1 MPIFADENGAITA
14 LQDAGVPIL
23 MQAYPDEIGKMDFA
37 HRRDAYCGK
46 FSVTDVFTQYNV
58 PFTVMKPH
66 VVHPLSEAF
75 AQNLKDFAAICR
87 VVNGMKRFNVVNEGY
102 NIEEV
107 NRFIDIVI
115 IRLEKLNN
123 ENAMLQAKISSL
135 EDKLKEEKVN
145 EIKVTEARMAARE
158 TSDRIKSL
166 AREEANMIVE
176 AARNNANAIVHEA
189 LLNAEKTEHEAMLL
203 KKNITVYKNRVKN
216 IIKSQLEI
224 ADDLDKY
231 DLDK

>member
-1 MPIFADENGAITA
+1 
-14 LQDAGVPIL
+14 
-23 MQAYPDEIGKMDFA
+23 
-37 HRRDAYCGK
+37 
-46 FSVTDVFTQYNV
+46 
-58 PFTVMKPH
+58 
-66 VVHPLSEAF
+66 
-75 AQNLKDFAAICR
+75 
-87 VVNGMKRFNVVNEGY
+87 MKRFTVVNEGY
-102 NIEEV
+102 NMEEV

-115 IRLEKLNN
+115 KRLEKLNN
-123 ENAMLQAKISSL
+123 ENAMLQTKISSL
-135 EDKLKEEKVN
+135 EEKLKEEK
-145 EIKVTEARMAARE
+145 IKVTEAIMAARD

-176 AARNNANAIVHEA
+176 EARNNANAIVHEA

-224 ADDLDKY
+224 AEDLDKY

>member
-1 MPIFADENGAITA
+1 
-14 LQDAGVPIL
+14 
-23 MQAYPDEIGKMDFA
+23 
-37 HRRDAYCGK
+37 
-46 FSVTDVFTQYNV
+46 
-58 PFTVMKPH
+58 
-66 VVHPLSEAF
+66 
-75 AQNLKDFAAICR
+75 
-87 VVNGMKRFNVVNEGY
+87 MKRFTITHEGY

-107 NRFIDIVI
+107 NRFIDVVI
-115 IRLEKLNN
+115 KRLEKLNN
-123 ENAMLQAKISSL
+123 DNSLLQMKISSL
-135 EDKLKEEKVN
+135 EEELKKEKLSEAKVS
-145 EIKVTEARMAARE
+145 EAILAAQQ

-176 AARNNANAIVHEA
+176 EARNNANSIIHEA
-189 LLNAEKTEHEAMLL
+189 LLNAEKTEHEAMIL

>member
-1 MPIFADENGAITA
+1 MVIK
-14 LQDAGVPIL
+14 Q
-23 MQAYPDEIGKMDFA
+23 
-37 HRRDAYCGK
+37 
-46 FSVTDVFTQYNV
+46 VT
-58 PFTVMKPH
+58 
-66 VVHPLSEAF
+66 
-75 AQNLKDFAAICR
+75 I
-87 VVNGMKRFNVVNEGY
+87 MKRFTVVNEGY
-102 NIEEV
+102 NMEEV

-115 IRLEKLNN
+115 KRLEKLNN
-123 ENAMLQAKISSL
+123 ENAMLQTKISSL
-135 EDKLKEEKVN
+135 EEKLKEEKVS
-145 EIKVTEARMAARE
+145 EIKVTEAIMAARD

-176 AARNNANAIVHEA
+176 EARNNANAIVHEA

-224 ADDLDKY
+224 AEDLDKY